1 MHVSDRLLGTAGFLV
16 SVLVYVYYTA
26 WVLVEPFVDPS
37 VTWFHALFPDR
48 YWAYVIPTTLL
59 VVGVSLIATV
69 LHIISRDSK

>member
-1 MHVSDRLLGTAGFLV
+1 MPNSTTLVGIAGLAVSLV
-16 SVLVYVYYTA
+16 VFVYYTA